1 VTTRPGDDATVLTR
15 PGCGVVFPQHP
26 GKYDFT
32 TLLLSGIMVTLD
44 KQTKENKMMTRKD
57 FVVMAE
63 MIAKIANDVERANFA
78 YRCLDSLKASNPR
91 FNEAKFLAAC
101 KVVV

>member
-1 VTTRPGDDATVLTR
+1 
-15 PGCGVVFPQHP
+15 
-26 GKYDFT
+26 
-32 TLLLSGIMVTLD
+32 MVTLD
-44 KQTKENKMMTRKD
+44 EQTKEKKMMTRKD

>member
-1 VTTRPGDDATVLTR
+1 
-15 PGCGVVFPQHP
+15 
-26 GKYDFT
+26 
-32 TLLLSGIMVTLD
+32 MVTLD

-57 FVVMAE
+57 FVVLAE
-63 MIAKIANDVERANFA
+63 MIADIANFETEAERANFA
-78 YRCLDSLKASNPR
+78 IKCLPTLKASNPR

>member
-1 VTTRPGDDATVLTR
+1 
-15 PGCGVVFPQHP
+15 
-26 GKYDFT
+26 
-32 TLLLSGIMVTLD
+32 
-44 KQTKENKMMTRKD
+44 MMTRKD

-63 MIAKIANDVERANFA
+63 MIAKIANEVERANFA

>member
-1 VTTRPGDDATVLTR
+1 
-15 PGCGVVFPQHP
+15 
-26 GKYDFT
+26 
-32 TLLLSGIMVTLD
+32 
-44 KQTKENKMMTRKD
+44 MMTRKD

-63 MIAKIANDVERANFA
+63 MIAKIVNDVERANFA

-101 KVVV
+101 NVVV